1 MHSASNLFG
10 EMWKR
15 ARSLLTAP
23 SSTPVIISAEQEL
36 VAEAGPMMDELRENL
51 QTAEGRYIR
60 QLYVV
65 PARDRMVLSS
75 EPGFTFYETVY
86 PMIGVHL
93 NKLEQLGLVSQLSST
108 EDQVRVYR
116 ISQRL
121 VSLVMSR

>member
-1 MHSASNLFG
+1 
-10 EMWKR
+10 
-15 ARSLLTAP
+15 
-23 SSTPVIISAEQEL
+23 
-36 VAEAGPMMDELRENL
+36 MMDELRENL